1 MIVLKKAESGDYR
14 CSKEW
19 GSLDL
24 LEIFVTG
31 NCIGQETKLKI
42 QGQQVWRTNRAAL
55 NFRDL

>member
-1 MIVLKKAESGDYR
+1 MIVLKKAESGDYK

-24 LEIFVTG
+24 LEIFVIG

-42 QGQQVWRTNRAAL
+42 QGQQV
-55 NFRDL
+55 